1 MKIERI
7 EPMSADGAWR
17 NFDFLKITTD
27 DGVVGWSEYNE
38 TFGGRGVTALI
49 RSLAPLLIGQD
60 PRRFAAH
67 SAWLY
72 ARGRTSQGGITHQAI
87 AAIENALID
96 IKAKALGVP
105 VFELFGGPVRDKV
118 RLYWSHC
125 GTYRVW
131 GDRMGI
137 PKVSSYDDLV
147 KLGKE
152 VVSRG
157 YGALKTN
164 VLLLG
169 DGDPRVRNGGFG
181 RGDGY
186 PDLNADRYV
195 LDAVRAELAAFREGA
210 GRDVELLVDLNWNFK
225 TEGFLQV
232 AYAMESYDLSWVEID
247 TRDPKALAYIRSRTT
262 IPVASCE
269 CLFGRRDY
277 RPFFESASVDV
288 AIIDVPWNGFAE
300 SLKIAAMA
308 DTYEINI
315 APHNFYGH
323 LSTMMSAHL
332 AAVVPN
338 LRIMEIDPDVV
349 PWHDDLFTVQ
359 PVIENGHL
367 VLPAGPGWGTGVN
380 EAAVRAH
387 PPKGDW

>member
-27 DGVVGWSEYNE
+27 DGLVGWSEYNE

-49 RSLAPLLIGQD
+49 RGLAPLLIGQD
-60 PRRFAAH
+60 PRKFAAH

-72 ARGRTSQGGITHQAI
+72 AHGRTSQGGITHQAI

-96 IKAKALGVP
+96 IKARALGVP
-105 VFELFGGPVRDKV
+105 VYELFGGPLRDKV

-169 DGDPRVRNGGFG
+169 DGNPRVRNGGFG

-232 AYAMESYDLSWVEID
+232 AYPWS
-247 TRDPKALAYIRSRTT
+247 PT
-262 IPVASCE
+262 I
-269 CLFGRRDY
+269 
-277 RPFFESASVDV
+277 
-288 AIIDVPWNGFAE
+288 
-300 SLKIAAMA
+300 
-308 DTYEINI
+308 
-315 APHNFYGH
+315 
-323 LSTMMSAHL
+323 
-332 AAVVPN
+332 
-338 LRIMEIDPDVV
+338 
-349 PWHDDLFTVQ
+349 
-359 PVIENGHL
+359 
-367 VLPAGPGWGTGVN
+367 
-380 EAAVRAH
+380 
-387 PPKGDW
+387 